1 MSELNSLKSTPDWFT
16 KSSIYQIN
24 PRTFSEAGTLK
35 SIEEELPFLA
45 DLGFKIIYLCPIF
58 KADDTLEGRSPRQ
71 LASKTENPKNPYRMN
86 DFFEIDEE
94 YGSMDDL
101 KSLIAEAHRLK
112 LKVMLD
118 LVYLHIGPN
127 ADILKKHPE
136 FAMHDEQGN
145 VILTKW
151 NFPQLNYENAGLR
164 EYLWCNM
171 TYYVGVLDVDGFRCD
186 VGDLV
191 PLDFWI
197 EGKRRIRAI
206 NPDAVLL
213 NEGSDWTY
221 LEKCFDASY
230 AFKWHSAIYKII
242 SGNASAQLL
251 REVNNE
257 ISGRIPH
264 GAILMRDMDNHDTVT
279 DWPMRAETVAGHDG
293 MELIAA
299 LNFTIDGIPMVYC
312 GNELGDSVR
321 LSMFANR
328 FYMGD
333 FEVTDRSKKNEPYS
347 IRRQTV
353 IKALNSLR
361 SKYDA
366 LCFGNTEWKDTDD
379 NERLICF
386 ERFLDSEKIIFIG
399 NFSNDEAQTKF
410 SPQKYEVLAQSL
422 VPPTVSDGK
431 INLKAYGYSIFKT
444 KETIR

>member
-1 MSELNSLKSTPDWFT
+1 MAVVIHCKQKT
-16 KSSIYQIN
+16 KNPGEFIMTFDLEGLQKLSGLIPPVKDEEGNAVDFKIYC
-24 PRTFSEAGTLK
+24 RHCGTLLQVGN
-35 SIEEELPFLA
+35 IPPLTRIICPDCHQQLTVPQFFA
-45 DLGFKIIYLCPIF
+45 DLLIESFLPGALDNFAAKAYSPVLNRDVALKIS
-58 KADDTLEGRSPRQ
+58 KAAAETLSGVRL
-71 LASKTENPKNPYRMN
+71 LA
-86 DFFEIDEE
+86 
-94 YGSMDDL
+94 
-101 KSLIAEAHRLK
+101 
-112 LKVMLD
+112 
-118 LVYLHIGPN
+118 
-127 ADILKKHPE
+127 E

-328 FYMGD
+328 FYMGA
-333 FEVTDRSKKNEPYS
+333 FEVTDRSKKSEPYS

>member
-1 MSELNSLKSTPDWFT
+1 MSYPTALKQIPEWFS
-16 KSSIYQIN
+16 KGSMYQIN
-24 PRTFSEAGTLK
+24 PRTFSKEGTLK
-35 SIEEELPFLA
+35 SIERELPFLA

-136 FAMHDEQGN
+136 FAMQDENGN
-145 VILTKW
+145 TVLTKW
-151 NFPQLNYENAGLR
+151 NFPKLNYENAGLR

-171 TYYVGVLDVDGFRCD
+171 TYYTGVLDVDGFRCD
-186 VGDLV
+186 VGDEV

-197 EGKRRIRAI
+197 EGKRRIREI
-206 NPDAVLL
+206 KPDAVLL

-242 SGNASAQLL
+242 SNTEPARLL
-251 REVNNE
+251 REVDTE
-257 ISGRIPH
+257 ISERIPS

-279 DWPMRAETVAGHDG
+279 DWPMRTEVLAGHDG
-293 MELIAA
+293 MELIEA

-312 GNELGDSVR
+312 GNELGDTAR
-321 LSMFANR
+321 LNMFANR
-328 FYMGD
+328 FHMGD
-333 FEVTDRSKKNEPYS
+333 FEVTDRSKKNEPHS
-347 IRRQTV
+347 IRRQEV
-353 IKALNSLR
+353 IRKLNELRASEPALNM
-361 SKYDA
+361 
-366 LCFGNTEWKDTDD
+366 GNTAWLDTDD
-379 NERLICF
+379 NEHLICF
-386 ERFLDSEKIIFIG
+386 ERCYGEEKIIFIG
-399 NFSNDEAQTKF
+399 NFSKDEVKTKF
-410 SPQKYEVLAQSL
+410 SVKEYGVLAESL
-422 VPPTVSDGK
+422 TSPTVSDEK
-431 INLKAYGYSIFKT
+431 INLKAYGYVIL
-444 KETIR
+444 KETVKK